1 MLLFGRYKGHVKKI
15 IRRII
20 VIALGFFLL
29 MMSTI
34 GYLYFN
40 AEYIQDKIKEKVCAC
55 VLIHEDDLLKTVEE
69 CKNNKATNFTSYI
82 TQGDSSGSVY
92 YKELSNTTINKV
104 FKIFRLWYIRTDEE
118 DDIVKFSIN
127 PTILYLLWGRYEYG
141 FYYTKEDQAVDVFWA
156 EWDECN
162 EETKGIILGAGEY
175 WYRTEQIDDNWWFYE
190 SKLELY
196 PVKR

>member
-1 MLLFGRYKGHVKKI
+1 MLLFGRCKYYIKKN

-20 VIALGFFLL
+20 AIALGLFLL

-40 AEYIQDKIKEKVCAC
+40 AEYIQDKIKEKVCSC

-69 CKNNKATNFTSYI
+69 CKNNKATYFTPYI
-82 TQGDSSGSVY
+82 TQDDSSMFLY
-92 YKELSNTTINKV
+92 YKELNNETINKV
-104 FKIFRLWYIRTDEE
+104 FKIFRLWYICTDE
-118 DDIVKFSIN
+118 DDIVKFSIK
-127 PTILYLLWGRYEYG
+127 PTILYLLWGHYEYG
-141 FYYTKEDQAVDVFWA
+141 FYYTKEDQAVDVFW

-162 EETKGIILGAGEY
+162 EETEGIILGMGKY
-175 WYRTEQIDDNWWFYE
+175 RYRTEQIDDNWWFYE

-196 PVKR
+196 PIKR